1 MTRRGARGR
10 AAVFLDRDGTLIRD
24 VNFVGRPEQVE
35 LIPGAAAAVRRVNE
49 AGLPAIVITNQS
61 GIARGYFSESEYGKV
76 HERMESLLGQGG
88 ARIDATYVCPH
99 FPEISGP
106 CECRKPGTLLYR
118 RAAKDHGL
126 DLTTSW
132 YIGDKLRDVIPS
144 QELGGHGILVPS
156 DQTPLAE
163 LERARKEF
171 IVAESL
177 DAAVARAVES
187 AK

>member
-1 MTRRGARGR
+1 MTSRGTR

-24 VNFVGRPEQVE
+24 VNFIGRPEQVE
-35 LIPGAAAAVRRVNE
+35 LIPGAADAVRRVNA
-49 AGLPAIVITNQS
+49 AGIPAIVITNQS
-61 GIARGYFSESEYGKV
+61 GIARGYFTEADYEKV
-76 HERMESLLGQGG
+76 RDRLDSLLRDGG
-88 ARIDATYVCPH
+88 ARVDASYVCPH
-99 FPEISGP
+99 FPDISGP

-118 RAAKDHGL
+118 RAARDHAL
-126 DLTTSW
+126 DLAASW
-132 YIGDKLRDVIPS
+132 YIGDKLRDVIPA

-156 DQTPLAE
+156 DQTSMAE

-171 IVAESL
+171 VVEDSL